1 MILKHFK
8 LSEMENDRKFIYES
22 RAGKFSK
29 ICRFWSHHRSR
40 PLKMFLFFFLLETF
54 KLFTAFCR
62 SFLFCNLFSFVNI
75 N

>member
-40 PLKMFLFFFLLETF
+40 PLKMFLFFF
-54 KLFTAFCR
+54 C
-62 SFLFCNLFSFVNI
+62 
-75 N
+75 